1 MRHVTSFGRVLAL
14 AAFAVAA
21 GCGGGGGTTQ
31 STPPLPQAPNGV
43 ARSAESVTVS
53 AIARLGSYNIDPS
66 KVFVA
71 GISSGGFFGVQMH
84 VAHSETFKGAAIYA
98 GGVDYCALDS
108 VVIALTA
115 CGGEGLYESTLAQS
129 EAYVDQQSAAGTI
142 DNERNLRRQP
152 IYLWS
157 GTADTVVK
165 QAEMN
170 DLETEYRH
178 YGADVVRYDNNF
190 PAEHGWESPD
200 GELACGTAAS
210 PYMITCDIGNR
221 PYDSEQTWLSA
232 FFGRLQ
238 PRNDRRLEGRLIN
251 FDQTEFGAGA
261 SNSMDTNGYYFVP
274 DSCSD
279 RRPCGLVVAFHGC
292 LQTQAVIGTKF
303 ITESGIDEWADSNG
317 IIVLYPYA
325 IESSTVPYN
334 PQGCWDW
341 WGYDN
346 AGTDTAYSTKNGVQ
360 ISIVYKMVQ
369 RVMGR

>member
-14 AAFAVAA
+14 AACVVAA
-21 GCGGGGGTTQ
+21 GCGGRGGATQ
-31 STPPLPQAPNGV
+31 TMAPLPQAPNGV
-43 ARSAESVTVS
+43 ARSVETVTTP

-115 CGGEGLYESTLAQS
+115 CGGEGLYESTLS
-129 EAYVDQQSAAGTI
+129 ESESYVDKQSAAGTI

-152 IYLWS
+152 VYLWS
-157 GTADTVVK
+157 GTADTIVK

-178 YGADVVRYDNNF
+178 YDADVVKYDNTF

-200 GELACGTAAS
+200 GELPCGTAAS
-210 PYMITCDIGNR
+210 PYMITCDIGKR
-221 PYDSEQTWLSA
+221 PYDSEQTWLTA
-232 FFGRLQ
+232 FFGRLH
-238 PRNDRRLEGRLIN
+238 PRNDGRLSGRLIN
-251 FDQTEFGAGA
+251 FDQTEFGAA
-261 SNSMDTNGYYFVP
+261 ATNSMDTNGYAFVP
-274 DSCSD
+274 ATCSEH
-279 RRPCGLVVAFHGC
+279 RPCGLVLALHGC

-303 ITESGIDEWADSNG
+303 VTESGIDEWADSNG
-317 IIVLYPYA
+317 VIVLYPYA

-341 WGYDN
+341 WGYDDPN
-346 AGTDTAYSTKNGVQ
+346 YSLKNGTQ

>member
-1 MRHVTSFGRVLAL
+1 MRLVSWFGRVVPL
-14 AAFAVAA
+14 AACLAAV
-21 GCGGGGGTTQ
+21 GCGGGGGTSQ
-31 STPPLPQAPNGV
+31 SMPSAPLAPNSV
-43 ARSAESVTVS
+43 LRSVQAVTPTAPAAVE
-53 AIARLGSYNIDPS
+53 RLRSFDVDPS
-66 KVFVA
+66 RVFIA

-84 VAHSETFKGAAIYA
+84 VAHSRTFKGAAIYA

-142 DNERNLRRQP
+142 DDERNLRRQP
-152 IYLWS
+152 VYLWS

-170 DLETEYRH
+170 DLDTEYRH
-178 YGADVVRYDNNF
+178 YGADIVKYDNDF

-210 PYMITCDIGNR
+210 PYMIKCDLGSR
-221 PYDSEQTWLSA
+221 AYDSEQTWLSA
-232 FFGRLQ
+232 FFGRLR
-238 PRNDRRLEGRLIN
+238 PRNDGRLAGRLVN

-274 DSCSD
+274 ESCSD
-279 RRPCGLVVAFHGC
+279 RHPCGLVVAFHGC

-341 WGYDN
+341 WGYDDPN
-346 AGTDTAYSTKNGVQ
+346 YSLKSGTQTT
-360 ISIVYKMVQ
+360 IVYKMVQ
-369 RVMGR
+369 RLMER